1 MLPTPSDV
9 HVNAPLTQISIAYR
23 QDQSRFVA
31 DIDKIDTIIFS
42 HDIRYNGVKNTG
54 AKSFRDLLD
63 GKKAPPLF
71 PTGSTGSRLYT

>member
-1 MLPTPSDV
+1 MDGDTTNSDYD
-9 HVNAPLTQISIAYR
+9 I
-23 QDQSRFVA
+23 VA

-42 HDIRYNGVKNTG
+42 QDIRYNGVKNTG